1 MALPRYQ
8 NVGVEVAGGI
18 RGLDFPSR
26 GESTRGF
33 DTISA
38 VLDRM
43 SESFFKEAATAATA
57 EGEKYG
63 AENAPTPEQIAEAR
77 KLNQPVAPIGD
88 SRTYFGKAASQA
100 ATRIAAKNVAVD
112 AELEMGRI
120 QNDIAAGKVSAN
132 DVVPRVNA
140 LAKGYSS
147 ALKEFDPVMA
157 RSVEA
162 DLALHG
168 NKMFLA
174 ASKKAT
180 ADAIAAQGAKAL
192 EAGEET
198 YRNNVKFIIANG
210 DQLLQGPNVDGNASV
225 YTLQQQIDDAYAK
238 AENQFKSLPK
248 AARKEAMKSLPVW
261 AQAEFKS
268 FAIDKVVKA
277 KSEDELKPIL
287 EGLQNGQYDAFF
299 TANKDEALRI
309 KTILT
314 SAIHGFEK
322 QDTRALANERT
333 RYSALSSNIMASI
346 DSGKILDTTVL
357 PTKEQHDKA
366 FANDPARG
374 EVIWSQ
380 ITTAVETH
388 QAWTEIKYRSFEETT
403 AKRNQ
408 LAQEFRDSTLEQ
420 SADRKK
426 KLDTFDKAIGLKNQ
440 ILEKDPAPFAM
451 QLPEVKEAEAKT
463 RKEGMTFEQAVAARE
478 NYAEVMKNAQV
489 YLGLPGSAVKILP
502 KQEVDSLV
510 ADWEDKSVGGTY
522 AAQWLQEKAALW
534 GAAWPDVMNQLRKEL
549 PPTAEVIS
557 NMQGIG
563 QSGPA
568 AILAKASIK
577 ENQDAQRKLLADD
590 HVLAK
595 NINESLNVTMK
606 PWFES
611 NSLNDKDGLAIS
623 EQYKS
628 AVRTLSIEYTRRGI
642 SEKDAVKKA
651 YDDVIGSQYTFHG
664 TFRIPRSEKTPDV
677 IAQSANTLLFYL
689 DKYKIDLPPSAMSIQ
704 TQKPIEQQRSEY
716 IASIKETGRWIND
729 PDQKGG
735 LILLDG
741 SNSIVTVNN
750 GNESDP
756 SKKIRFQMGWNDLAE
771 PIQKPRPMY
780 TGQQSY
786 TATPKLPLPQWQ
798 KVK

>member
-26 GESTRGF
+26 GEATRGI
-33 DTISA
+33 DAISH
-38 VLDRM
+38 VLDKM
-43 SESFFKEAATAATA
+43 SETFFKEAAVAATA

-63 AENAPTPEQIAEAR
+63 AENAPSPEQIAEAR

-100 ATRIAAKNVAVD
+100 ASRIAAKNVAVD

-120 QNDIAAGKVSAN
+120 QNDIAAGRVSAN
-132 DVVPRVNA
+132 DVIPRVNA
-140 LAKGYSS
+140 LAKGYSG

-210 DQLLQGPNVDGNASV
+210 DQLLQGPNIDGNASV
-225 YTLQQQIDDAYAK
+225 YTTQQQIDDAYAK

-248 AARKEAMKSLPVW
+248 AARKEAMKNLPVW

-268 FAIDKVVKA
+268 YVSEKILTA
-277 KSEDELKPIL
+277 KSEDDLKPIL
-287 EGLQNGQYDAFF
+287 DGLKSKKFDAFF
-299 TANKDEALRI
+299 TANPDERLSIANVL
-309 KTILT
+309 K
-314 SAIHGFEK
+314 SNIHQFET
-322 QDTRALANERT
+322 QDTRALAGERAK
-333 RYSALSSNIMASI
+333 YSALSSNIMASI
-346 DSGKILDTTVL
+346 DSGKILDPTIL

-388 QAWTEIKYRSFEETT
+388 QAWTENKYKSFEEIT
-403 AKRNQ
+403 AKRKQ
-408 LAQEFRDSTLEQ
+408 LAQEWADSPLDQ
-420 SADRKK
+420 SADRKR
-426 KLDTFDKAIGLKNQ
+426 KLDIYDKAIGLRNQ

-451 QLPEVKEAEAKT
+451 QLPEVKEAEART
-463 RKEGMTFEQAVAARE
+463 RKEGMTFEEGVAAKE
-478 NYAEVMKNAQV
+478 NFAEVMKNAQV

-502 KQEVDSLV
+502 KAEVDSLV

-557 NMQGIG
+557 NMQGFG

-568 AILAKASIK
+568 AILAKASTK
-577 ENQDAQRKLLADD
+577 EGQDAQKKLLADD
-590 HVLAK
+590 HVLAR

-628 AVRTLSIEYTRRGI
+628 AVRTLSIVYTQRGL

-651 YDDVIGSQYTFHG
+651 YDEVVGSQYTFHG

-689 DKYKIDLPPSAMSIQ
+689 DKYEIDLPPSAMSIK
-704 TQKPIEQQRSEY
+704 TQQPVEKQRSDY

-735 LILLDG
+735 IILLDG
-741 SNSIVTVNN
+741 SNSIVTVN
-750 GNESDP
+750 GG
-756 SKKIRFQMGWNDLAE
+756 KRFQMGWNDLAE